1 MHRHLITPRAT
12 GLAFVALAVSALPA
26 DASDRREPPTEFEFA
41 TIIVERNATDGD
53 TEIVI
58 TAKPGDE
65 GLRFFTI
72 HTPGGRS
79 VGQVF
84 SLDRTIMGLREFVFE
99 SPEPPG
105 EAILAAYPE
114 GTYTFVGRSTTG
126 ERFRSEARLSHQLPA
141 STVILFPLEDSEVG
155 TDSLTIQW
163 SAVPGIREFILEF
176 ENESVEP
183 QQVLRLN
190 VPADQTSFEV
200 PAAML
205 VPGADYQ
212 VGVASVAQNGNVVFV
227 ETTFS
232 TAEN

>member
-1 MHRHLITPRAT
+1 MRHLLITARAT
-12 GLAFVALAVSALPA
+12 GLAFVALALATPPV
-26 DASDRREPPTEFEFA
+26 DAGNHRRPPTEFEFA
-41 TIIVERNATDGD
+41 TINVEQNATDGD

-65 GLRFFTI
+65 GLQFFTI

-99 SPEPPG
+99 SPEPAG

-114 GTYTFVGRSTTG
+114 GTYTFVGISTTG
-126 ERFRSEARLSHQLPA
+126 ERFRSKARLSHQLPA
-141 STVILFPLEDSEVG
+141 PTVISFPLADSEVG

-176 ENESVEP
+176 ENESADP

-190 VPADQTSFEV
+190 LPADQTSFEV
-200 PAAML
+200 PAVML

-212 VGVASVAQNGNVVFV
+212 VGVATVAENGNVVFV

-232 TAEN
+232 TAED